1 MSACA
6 ASVLFSFT
14 IVCFTAVDMVFVA
27 VSLVTIVGVIIIV
40 VVIIAIIWFI
50 RFIHKS
56 FSDYREGRSRDPLL
70 SWFFRLRFFI
80 FCVIIIMMIIFII
93 VYWVLRGGACLR
105 PWPFGP
111 HVRWPSTRSSSLA
124 ACIKVLPVL
133 TSNEPFWHFSKSAY
147 RYSWFTCKQTIQRA
161 ESAVK
166 KKSKMDSTA

>member
-1 MSACA
+1 MSAGA
-6 ASVLFSFT
+6 ASVLFSF
-14 IVCFTAVDMVFVA
+14 IFVCFTAVDMVFVA

-56 FSDYREGRSRDPLL
+56 SFSDYRKGRSRDPLL

-80 FCVIIIMMIIFII
+80 FCVIIIIMIIFIF

-111 HVRWPSTRSSSLA
+111 QVRWPTTRSSSLA

-147 RYSWFTCKQTIQRA
+147 RYSWFTRKQTIEPA
-161 ESAVK
+161 ESAV